1 LQVLECFDDPES
13 RVRYYACES
22 LYNIAKISRVGILR
36 YFDQI
41 FVGLC
46 KLFADVDVDV
56 KNGANLLDR
65 LVKDIAT
72 VRTCTCT
79 SSHYYLA
86 RTKPHEE
93 NCPIDVQFQESEVFD
108 VDGFVTLLQKYI
120 QATGS
125 YCVGISFLEANFNP
139 LQSKVG
145 LV

>member
-1 LQVLECFDDPES
+1 M
-13 RVRYYACES
+13 RYYACES

-72 VRTCTCT
+72 VRTCTR
-79 SSHYYLA
+79 SHHYLA
-86 RTKPHEE
+86 CTKSHKE
-93 NCPIDVQFQESEVFD
+93 NCTIDAQFQESEVFD

-125 YCVGISFLEANFNP
+125 YRVGVSFLEANFNP

-145 LV
+145 VV